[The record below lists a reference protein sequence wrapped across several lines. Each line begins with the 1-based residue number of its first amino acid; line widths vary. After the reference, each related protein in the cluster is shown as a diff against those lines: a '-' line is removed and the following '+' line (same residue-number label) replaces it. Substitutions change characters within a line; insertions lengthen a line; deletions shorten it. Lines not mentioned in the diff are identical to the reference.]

1 MTKYNIEGGINF
13 YEELYKSLDDEENNQ
28 EGNLCLIT
36 NSPLS
41 NCHISLDCGHKFNYE
56 PLYNDI
62 LNHKTKFNNMERC
75 ILKTNEVR
83 CPYCRKVQKT
93 LLPYYEE
100 LGLQKIHGVNHID
113 ETKQIKESYYS
124 SIKWVPGVCCFDI
137 FDPLQNISI
146 PCNNTHVTLVEPTGK
161 TYCYHHKYI
170 AQKQFIAKKRLELRE
185 KLKLEKM
192 NAKMEAKKEKE
203 IAKEN
208 IKNQKM
214 QEKMQE
220 KIKNK
225 VNKTLNKSLSTMGE
239 NVIVSSMN
247 DVIHC
252 GQILK
257 TGVNKGQQCI
267 CKIFKDNLCTRHYN
281 LANKD
286 NKETKDNVTI

>member
-1 MTKYNIEGGINF
+1 
-13 YEELYKSLDDEENNQ
+13 
-28 EGNLCLIT
+28 
-36 NSPLS
+36 
-41 NCHISLDCGHKFNYE
+41 
-56 PLYNDI
+56 
-62 LNHKTKFNNMERC
+62 
-75 ILKTNEVR
+75 
-83 CPYCRKVQKT
+83 
-93 LLPYYEE
+93 
-100 LGLQKIHGVNHID
+100 
-113 ETKQIKESYYS
+113 
-124 SIKWVPGVCCFDI
+124 VPGVCCFEI
-137 FDPLQNISI
+137 FDPSQNASI
-146 PCNNTHVTLVEPTGK
+146 PCNNVHVTLVEPTGK

-225 VNKTLNKSLSTMGE
+225 VSKTLNKSSSTMGE
-239 NVIVSSMN
+239 NIIVSSMN
-247 DVIHC
+247 NVIHC

-257 TGVNKGQQCI
+257 TGVNKGQQCM